1 MSIFDKWNKNMDI
14 DNLKSDLKEARE
26 NSGGNYEEVPVGT
39 YEVKIDNMEI
49 KECKSEKHVDEPMLC
64 VQFRILAGDYKNSC
78 IFKNQLLSKK
88 WQRDKELVFLASLEA
103 VDESEILFEE
113 WNQFNKLIEKITE
126 EANANFEYLLEY
138 GQNKKGYSTFTIKE
152 VYDVEG

>member
-1 MSIFDKWNKNMDI
+1 MSIFDKWDKNMDVEG
-14 DNLKSDLKEARE
+14 LKADLKEAEE
-26 NSGGNYEEVPVGT
+26 NNGNYDEIPVGT

-49 KECKSEKHVDEPMLC
+49 KECKSEKHAGEPMLC

-78 IFKNQLLSKK
+78 IFMNQLLSMGFMLSNAKK
-88 WQRDKELVFLASLEA
+88 FLASLEA
-103 VDESEILFEE
+103 VDQQEVTFES
-113 WNQFNKLIEKITE
+113 WKQFGGLVEKITE

-152 VYDVEG
+152 VYEVEG